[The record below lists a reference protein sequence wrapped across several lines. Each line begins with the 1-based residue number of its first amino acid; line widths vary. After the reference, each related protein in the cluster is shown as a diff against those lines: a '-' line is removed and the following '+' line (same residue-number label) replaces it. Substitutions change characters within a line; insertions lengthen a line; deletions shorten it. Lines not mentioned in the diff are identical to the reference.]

1 MFQTIRASVA
11 FCRDGFDAAKGDVVV
26 ATGWQTVARALNA
39 VHFRTRCYLVQDFE
53 ASFHAMGSRALMA
66 EWTYTQDLGCI
77 CAGPWLARTLRRQFG
92 RWTRQFDLALE
103 HEVYYP
109 SKDDRRP
116 GKDNGRGPRRSQ
128 KRIVLYARSGTARRA
143 VELAL
148 LALEHLAANGADI
161 HVDLFGEEDT
171 ATRAPFPCVSHGIL
185 NAKELAELYRGADI
199 GICFSA
205 TNYSLVPQE
214 MMACGLPV
222 VEIDAE
228 STRAV
233 FPDGV
238 VTFAGPHPLAIA
250 SDLSRLLQDAPRRRR
265 QAAAALAWV
274 APFNW
279 EASARAVE
287 RSLLER
293 LGLRP
298 SGRRTAAVARPIGEP
313 PKVTVCIPTYNGG
326 RLLRQVVARVRS
338 QRAPWPFDMV
348 IIDSSSTDGSIRRLL
363 ADAMPEAPP
372 LQVATIAQAEFQHG
386 RTRNLCADM
395 ARGELVA
402 FLTQDALPAD
412 DFWLYNLV
420 TMLERFPRAAGAFGR
435 HVAWPS
441 ASPFVKRELD
451 EHFAGLARAGLV
463 LSRDTDREL
472 WRAGDPEWRQVLHF
486 FSDNNACLRRC
497 IWQQVPYP
505 ELVFG
510 EDQAWADGIIR
521 LGYEK
526 VYVPSAVVYHS
537 HDHGADEA
545 FARAETEAQFFAG
558 VFGYQVYD
566 PARGFDDQL
575 AAIQYADTGWARSHG
590 ISQQQ
595 LERQLVLNEARLR
608 GRASG
613 ARRALEGAG
622 G

>member
-1 MFQTIRASVA
+1 
-11 FCRDGFDAAKGDVVV
+11 
-26 ATGWQTVARALNA
+26 
-39 VHFRTRCYLVQDFE
+39 
-53 ASFHAMGSRALMA
+53 
-66 EWTYTQDLGCI
+66 
-77 CAGPWLARTLRRQFG
+77 
-92 RWTRQFDLALE
+92 
-103 HEVYYP
+103 
-109 SKDDRRP
+109 
-116 GKDNGRGPRRSQ
+116 
-128 KRIVLYARSGTARRA
+128 
-143 VELAL
+143 
-148 LALEHLAANGADI
+148 
-161 HVDLFGEEDT
+161 
-171 ATRAPFPCVSHGIL
+171 
-185 NAKELAELYRGADI
+185 
-199 GICFSA
+199 
-205 TNYSLVPQE
+205 
-214 MMACGLPV
+214 
-222 VEIDAE
+222 
-228 STRAV
+228 
-233 FPDGV
+233 
-238 VTFAGPHPLAIA
+238 
-250 SDLSRLLQDAPRRRR
+250 
-265 QAAAALAWV
+265 
-274 APFNW
+274 
-279 EASARAVE
+279 
-287 RSLLER
+287 
-293 LGLRP
+293 
-298 SGRRTAAVARPIGEP
+298 
-313 PKVTVCIPTYNGG
+313 
-326 RLLRQVVARVRS
+326 
-338 QRAPWPFDMV
+338 
-348 IIDSSSTDGSIRRLL
+348 
-363 ADAMPEAPP
+363 
-372 LQVATIAQAEFQHG
+372 
-386 RTRNLCADM
+386 M

-412 DFWLYNLV
+412 DYWLDYLV